1 MAEQKGTPYIFNCA
15 TEKWTQISKDVA
27 ESKDC
32 KKRVCWVKDGDAPP
46 YLTEKSCNSSCVVT
60 FHESKKRA
68 NDYLMGLFLGE
79 KCDGGRVGE
88 DKASKLIFN
97 TEMLVPIKCKKDK
110 NALTD
115 PTKNHRYKVIYL
127 RQIKSPITENNILQD
142 VFVRRD
148 VDDSKKK
155 YKSEHK
161 GYKQNEN
168 NIDFVPGKDK
178 MYDPVACESMELC
191 CEQDELDYY
200 ETVLLGYY
208 IKDESERSAYRN
220 KYFKPPRSS
229 KKSSGSMG
237 GKKCYNV
244 DFICGE
250 WLGNSEIDKQKA
262 CLNRR
267 YGIRITV

>member
-27 ESKDC
+27 ESKNY
-32 KKRVCWVKDGDAPP
+32 KKRCCWVKDGDAPP

-68 NDYLMGLFLGE
+68 NDYLMTLFLDN
-79 KCDGGRVGE
+79 CDGSRTDE
-88 DKASKLIFN
+88 DRASKLIFN

-110 NALTD
+110 DYPTD

-127 RQIKSPITENNILQD
+127 RHVKSPITENNILQD
-142 VFVRRD
+142 VFVRRE
-148 VDDSKKK
+148 VDLAKDI
-155 YKSEHK
+155 YKEVGH
-161 GYKQNEN
+161 GYQQNEG

-208 IKDESERSAYRN
+208 IKEESERSAYRN
-220 KYFKPPRSS
+220 KYFKPPRST
-229 KKSSGSMG
+229 KNSSGSMG